1 MSGNQWADAAKK
13 LSEDEK
19 LQALEYM
26 LEMGGSDTHC
36 GIIRQILGNEQ
47 KPLSAK
53 QQYIYDNQI
62 LPSLVEKCGLNGCQN
77 FVPAGTGSCQNC
89 SIEYNGY

>member
-1 MSGNQWADAAKK
+1 MSDNQWVDEAKK
-13 LSEDEK
+13 LSEDETF
-19 LQALEYM
+19 QALKNT
-26 LEMGGSDTHC
+26 LEMGDNDTHC
-36 GIIRQILGNEQ
+36 GIIRQKLGDEQ

-53 QQYIYDNQI
+53 QQYVYDNEI

-89 SIEYNGY
+89 SIEYNDH

>member
-13 LSEDEK
+13 LSDDEI
-19 LQALEYM
+19 LQALEYT
-26 LEMGGSDTHC
+26 LEMGGNDTHC
-36 GIIRQILGNEQ
+36 GIIRQKLGNEK

-53 QQYIYDNQI
+53 QQHVYDNEI

-77 FVPAGTGSCQNC
+77 FVPAGTGSCGMC
-89 SIEYNGY
+89 SIEYNM

>member
-13 LSEDEK
+13 LSDDET
-19 LQALEYM
+19 LQALKYT
-26 LEMGGSDTHC
+26 LEMGGDDTHC
-36 GIIRQILGNEQ
+36 GIIRQKLGNEK

-53 QQYIYDNQI
+53 QQYVYDTEI
-62 LPSLVEKCGLNGCQN
+62 LPALVEKCGLNGCQN
-77 FVPAGTGSCQNC
+77 FVPAGTESCQNC